1 MIIIKKRTFFNF
13 VIILVAIVVVCL
25 GVIFINKIKEQN
37 TSGSVKEKEMN
48 ALILKVSKLYLFP
61 GDEVPT
67 VAIVSDPKLL
77 ENQAFSTEAVKGDD
91 VLFFKKAGR
100 AVLYRP
106 SINKI
111 IEIALTKSN

>member
-1 MIIIKKRTFFNF
+1 MIIIKKRVFFNF
-13 VIILVAIVVVCL
+13 IIILVAIVLVFFSIL
-25 GVIFINKIKEQN
+25 FLSKIKKQN
-37 TSGSVKEKEMN
+37 ISGNLKEKEIS

-61 GDEVPT
+61 SGEVPT
-67 VAIVSDPKLL
+67 IAIVSDPKLL
-77 ENQAFSTEAVKGDD
+77 ENLAFSTEAEKGDD
-91 VLFFKKAGR
+91 VLFFSNR